1 MDTYCLFN
9 GELRDTAEPVL
20 KVNDLGLL
28 RGYGV
33 FDFFPIKMSIPVYFE
48 NYWNRF
54 QNSAKQMRLPFEWEE
69 KPFYD
74 QLQLLIQENKVVDGY
89 CRLLLTGGYS
99 SNGFYPD
106 QSPNLMVTTQGPID
120 YPQNNYQ
127 TGIKLLSLEYVRE
140 YPTIK
145 SINYLTVL
153 LARDR
158 LRQEAAEDVLYYS
171 EESVTESSRSN
182 IFIIDQE
189 GVLKTPGNDILAG
202 ITRGKVLDLARQ
214 IMDVEVTNIP
224 LEEVR
229 KAKSAFITSTTKGI
243 MPVSHI
249 DEFAINSGN
258 IEPVIAR
265 LQKLLEEEADRYV
278 RQRSTVH
285 S

>member
-33 FDFFPIKMSIPVYFE
+33 FDFFPIKSSIPVYFE

-74 QLQLLIQENKVVDGY
+74 QLQLLIQENKVIDGY

-106 QSPNLMVTTQGPID
+106 QSPNLVVTTQGPID
-120 YPQNNYQ
+120 YPPKNYQ

-265 LQKLLEEEADRYV
+265 LQKLLEEEVDRYV

>member
-9 GELRDTAEPVL
+9 GELCKTAEPVI

-33 FDFFPIKMSIPVYFE
+33 FDFFPIKRSIPVYFE
-48 NYWNRF
+48 NYWKRF
-54 QNSAKQMRLPFEWEE
+54 QNSARQMRLPFEWEE
-69 KPFYD
+69 KPFYE
-74 QLQLLIQENKVVDGY
+74 QLAHLIQENGVADGY

-106 QSPNLMVTTQGPID
+106 QPPNLVVTTQGPIN
-120 YPQNNYQ
+120 YPQKNYH
-127 TGIKLLSLEYVRE
+127 TGIKLLSLDYIRE

-158 LRQEAAEDVLYYS
+158 LREEEAEDVLYYS

-182 IFIIDQE
+182 FFIIDQD

-202 ITRGKVLDLARQ
+202 ITRGKVLELAQ
-214 IMDVEVTNIP
+214 KIMDVQVTDVP
-224 LEEVR
+224 LEKVR
-229 KAKSAFITSTTKGI
+229 KAKTAFITSTTKGI

-249 DEFAINSGN
+249 DEYAINAGK

-265 LQKLLEEEADRYV
+265 LQELLAMEEERYV
-278 RQRSTVH
+278 RERLAVQL
-285 S
+285 

>member
-33 FDFFPIKMSIPVYFE
+33 FDFFPIKRSIPVYFE

-74 QLQLLIQENKVVDGY
+74 QLQLLIQENKVIDGY

-106 QSPNLMVTTQGPID
+106 QSPNLVVTTQGPID
-120 YPQNNYQ
+120 YPPKNYQ

-265 LQKLLEEEADRYV
+265 LQKLLEEEVDRYV